1 MRYYFI
7 KVMRYDYEARQSV
20 VVKAKMIAEND
31 LIDFFRGFVDGSYSL
46 KVEVFQG
53 EE

>member
-7 KVMRYDYEARQSV
+7 KVMRYDYDARQSV
-20 VVKAKMIAEND
+20 VVKAKMIGEKD
-31 LIDFFRGFVDGSYSL
+31 LIDFFRGFADGSYSI
-46 KVEVFQG
+46 KIEVFQG